1 MGKWT
6 TDQMPDLH
14 GRVALVTGANSGLGY
29 ATAQA
34 LAQKGAHV
42 VISCRSAEKG
52 AAAMAQI
59 RAQTAQADLSFLAL
73 DLANLASVR
82 AAAQTFKKT
91 YSQLDLLI
99 NNAGIMGVPQSTTAD
114 GFETQFGTN
123 HLGHFAL
130 NGLLM
135 DRIMATAQAR
145 VVTVASIAANSGTLP
160 MDDLNWQ
167 RRKYSRGGAYAQAKL
182 ANLVYG
188 LELQRRLQA
197 AGSSAISVMA
207 HPGIAATAVAM
218 SRDENL
224 SLPRRFWKLL
234 AQINNVTLAQ
244 PAALGALPT
253 LYAATAA
260 DLRGGDY
267 IGPRGLMQIRGHPKH
282 VRPRSLAQK
291 ATLGAALW
299 QASEQLTGVSFLS

>member
-197 AGSSAISVMA
+197 AGSNAISVMA

-267 IGPRGLMQIRGHPKH
+267 IGPRGLMQIRGYPKH

>member
-99 NNAGIMGVPQSTTAD
+99 NNAGIMGVPQSTTVD

-267 IGPRGLMQIRGHPKH
+267 IGPRGLMQIRGYPKH